1 MTMSAQA
8 FHQLVRDRRSVR
20 GFRPDLIPEE
30 TLQSIFETARWAPSG
45 TNIQPWRIYV
55 ASGEACDR
63 LRAEFLKRF
72 DAGEKANTDHPGDG
86 KVAGVWR
93 DRKRACAKVLYDA
106 MSIEWEDRPGRAAAA
121 RRNFEF
127 FDAPHVAF
135 IAMDEVFG
143 MQSAADVGMFSQT
156 LMLAMTAH
164 GVSSCAQGT
173 LRNYPDLVR
182 EIFAM
187 EPETKILFG
196 VSFGYEAEGVPANE
210 ARTER
215 ATIHEFAQFIT

>member
-1 MTMSAQA
+1 MITLAPIGARSKFSSLEVKNNDYVSEA
-8 FHQLVRDRRSVR
+8 FHQLVRERRSVR

-63 LRAEFLKRF
+63 LRVEFLKRF

-121 RRNFEF
+121 AGF
-127 FDAPHVAF
+127 
-135 IAMDEVFG
+135 
-143 MQSAADVGMFSQT
+143 
-156 LMLAMTAH
+156 
-164 GVSSCAQGT
+164 
-173 LRNYPDLVR
+173 
-182 EIFAM
+182 
-187 EPETKILFG
+187 
-196 VSFGYEAEGVPANE
+196 
-210 ARTER
+210 
-215 ATIHEFAQFIT
+215 

>member
-1 MTMSAQA
+1 
-8 FHQLVRDRRSVR
+8 
-20 GFRPDLIPEE
+20 
-30 TLQSIFETARWAPSG
+30 
-45 TNIQPWRIYV
+45 
-55 ASGEACDR
+55 
-63 LRAEFLKRF
+63 
-72 DAGEKANTDHPGDG
+72 
-86 KVAGVWR
+86 
-93 DRKRACAKVLYDA
+93 
-106 MSIEWEDRPGRAAAA
+106 MSIEWEDQPGRAAAA

-182 EIFAM
+182 ETFGI

-215 ATIHEFAQFIT
+215 ATISEFAQFIT